1 MSAQT
6 QVRVNA
12 PSKAKGGGS
21 GATSSP
27 TLSSPGPSQHYTRPP
42 APNVVHGQGD
52 GFTDQAAGGDVSLI
66 GGFTFSRVSVLG
78 LQRKCACG
86 GIAGPSGECS
96 ECRKKRILGLQTKLT
111 INEPGDAYEQEADR
125 IAEAIAGRFSH
136 PAVPKSEDHGDLKR
150 PAKGDLTKGGERLA
164 PNVAEFF
171 ETRFGHDF
179 GNVRVH
185 TGETSNRYND
195 AIDAYAFTYGSHIWL
210 GPGLRQQPSH
220 ILAHELAHVVQ
231 QTQPPP
237 LESSSVQPDLA
248 PAPQVVQRFAPY
260 WMPENY
266 RVVGTES
273 HAFILPRI
281 GETNSIFTEAPVPN
295 ADKLGSGFDKK
306 GIADLYQASTT
317 VGVFFA
323 GEKLPKKLGSN
334 RQLMYQGR
342 RFGHIER
349 SAPQADEKRHSVIR
363 AGSAPTE
370 IFLGDLKP
378 SHGTIEALEG
388 PGQIKSYREGF
399 ALAQREVN
407 DMPIGTGGFEQTD
420 ASWQPLTTGIIN
432 LEVPAQ
438 FQEPIA
444 EGQEA
449 RPLKLMHNGR
459 RVNLSRSVMGKVYVR
474 PDPGGGGIWNYTWAP
489 TTRLTAADLPGS
501 VTGLDANITARI
513 IRPLLVSPVQTAKKA
528 RPGTGISSL
537 KSAPRR
543 IQARERAAATEEAK
557 DPFDK
562 VALDAWNAEHKRLT
576 GEEKQLEKTSEFKEA
591 EFESLAVK
599 EREAAIRSG
608 FTPQAVTPGEK
619 EAAKTIGKIR
629 FWTGASSAVF
639 GRLRYWFGGAF
650 VKVFNAYH
658 SIRDRFQKLL
668 ESKKSAPK
676 KGGLL
681 GTIIRIGFDVIKI
694 AGRLLVE
701 RTAQHLVD
709 SLKTGVAQKLK
720 SLIPE
725 DMIEDFE
732 SKVKEIETM
741 ANDLEQRAVETVE
754 ALVGKTIGSYAK
766 HIETISEVADKLSL
780 LASIVDK
787 VRWGARARLSF
798 AAWLGLSLDPRSV
811 GDRKV
816 CRLADRQLLVQA
828 TDRPPHNRHRIRRR
842 VPGELAGF
850 IIEKVK
856 SFLPKGL
863 RDVFADIAVSEISTK
878 FRSDEIC
885 DRNDYPT
892 TRDRDLVEK
901 LALAELRKE
910 IGEEKWQAW
919 TKVGE
924 LYGVNRGEP
933 LTEGQV
939 EQLKKEL
946 KKATVAAL
954 KDAADLHTVLSSSS
968 SAKEIMNLTTF
979 LAEVERVKNDL
990 YGGEGAGGGEGGKE
1004 GIQVSAAEKEIAGDY
1019 ALKFRFQVVGGV
1031 GRKDYVGSVIKV
1043 DFGDVIRGTPVTLE
1057 GVEVIVRK
1065 RVFIPNERNPE
1076 KVEVHLEATNSQYF
1090 DVEKKYGTKFV
1101 DKIGV
1106 KRFKVGKG
1114 KRSATRFN
1122 SEQEGRDGEV
1132 AVVHEALR

>member
-1 MSAQT
+1 LSAQT

-12 PSKAKGGGS
+12 PSRAKGGGS

-27 TLSSPGPSQHYTRPP
+27 TLSSPGPTQHYTRPP
-42 APNVVHGQGD
+42 APNVVYGQGD
-52 GFTDQAAGGDVSLI
+52 GFTDQAAGGDVSPI
-66 GGFTFSRVSVLG
+66 GGFSFSRVSVLG

-96 ECRKKRILGLQTKLT
+96 ECRRKRILGLQTKLT
-111 INEPGDAYEQEADR
+111 INDPGDAYEQEADR
-125 IAEAIAGRFSH
+125 VAEAITGRFSH

-150 PAKGDLTKGGERLA
+150 PAEGDLTKGGERLA

-171 ETRFGHDF
+171 ETHFGHDF

-185 TGETSNRYND
+185 AGEPSNRYND

-260 WMPENY
+260 WMPEDY
-266 RVVGTES
+266 KVVGAES
-273 HAFILPRI
+273 HAYILPQI
-281 GETNSIFTEAPVPN
+281 GEKNGIFTEAPVPN

-323 GEKLPKKLGSN
+323 GEKLPKYLRSN
-334 RQLMYQGR
+334 RHLKYKGK
-342 RFGHIER
+342 RFSHIEQ
-349 SAPQADEKRHSVIR
+349 SAPRADEKRRSVIR

-378 SHGTIEALEG
+378 SHGTIEAWEG
-388 PGQIKSYREGF
+388 PGQIKSYQEGF
-399 ALAQREVN
+399 AIAQREVN
-407 DMPIGTGGFEQTD
+407 EMPIGIVGFEQTD
-420 ASWQPLTTGIIN
+420 AEWQPLTTGIIDF
-432 LEVPAQ
+432 EVPAQ

-449 RPLKLMHNGR
+449 RRLKLMHNGR
-459 RVNLSRSVMGKVYVR
+459 RVDLSRSVMGKVYVR

-501 VTGLDANITARI
+501 VTGLDADITARI

-528 RPGTGISSL
+528 RPGTGLSSL

-576 GEEKQLEKTSEFKEA
+576 GEEKRLQKTSEFKEA

-599 EREAAIRSG
+599 EREAAIKSG

-681 GTIIRIGFDVIKI
+681 GTVIRIGFDVIKI

-725 DMIEDFE
+725 DKVEDFE

-780 LASIVDK
+780 VASIVDK
-787 VRWGARARLSF
+787 VRWGARVLACLSPPGWGCLWILAQSVIEKF
-798 AAWLGLSLDPRSV
+798 AAWLIDNCWFKQQIAP
-811 GDRKV
+811 
-816 CRLADRQLLVQA
+816 LVTGNEFVA
-828 TDRPPHNRHRIRRR
+828 EL
-842 VPGELAGF
+842 PGKLAGF

-863 RDVFADIAVSEISTK
+863 GDVFANIAVSEVSTK
-878 FRSDEIC
+878 FSANEIC
-885 DRNDYPT
+885 DKNDYPT

-968 SAKEIMNLTTF
+968 SAKEVMNLTTF
-979 LAEVERVKNDL
+979 LAEVERVKNEL

-1031 GRKDYVGSVIKV
+1031 GRKHYVGSVIKV

-1065 RVFIPNERNPE
+1065 RVFNPNERNPE
-1076 KVEVHLEATNSQYF
+1076 KVEVHLEATRDQYF

-1106 KRFKVGKG
+1106 KRFKVNKGSKKRYTLQLGAGKP
-1114 KRSATRFN
+1114 
-1122 SEQEGRDGEV
+1122 GR
-1132 AVVHEALR
+1132 